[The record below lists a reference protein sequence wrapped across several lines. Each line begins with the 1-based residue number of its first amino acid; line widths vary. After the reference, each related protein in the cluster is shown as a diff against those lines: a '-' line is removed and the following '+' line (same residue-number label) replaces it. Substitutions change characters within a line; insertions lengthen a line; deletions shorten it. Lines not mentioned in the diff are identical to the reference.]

1 MRQDRR
7 GELHSRRSVL
17 VELREDS
24 GMTARIY
31 LVGGWNGGAG
41 RTLTAALLAYGLH
54 LQGRRLALVRQTH
67 HDSIATIDPIETTLP
82 LPCCELEL
90 PDPYSLPAD
99 LAAGLATMIHGADAR
114 FMDALHE
121 LALTEVGTDGDVVVD
136 LCCNERAW
144 NAATIRDAAVILVPA
159 RESIFE
165 LDWAVRGF
173 AHARDTQRYRD
184 LLVPTLVA
192 TIAPE
197 SGRARQREQLSGLL
211 RDCDPDCDILP
222 GDPSEVIV
230 QVPFLDEATLAALFD
245 ERPIWQDP
253 ELQARCLAFAT
264 AVADRA
270 DAFMAMMLEHADEC

>member
-1 MRQDRR
+1 MRLGRR
-7 GELHSRRSVL
+7 REMYARLSAL
-17 VELREDS
+17 IELREDTR
-24 GMTARIY
+24 MATRIY

-54 LQGRRLALVRQTH
+54 LQGRRAVLVRQTH
-67 HDSIATIDPIETTLP
+67 HGSIATIDPIETTLP

-192 TIAPE
+192 AIAPE
-197 SGRARQREQLSGLL
+197 SGQARQREQLKGLL
-211 RDCDPDCDILP
+211 RDCDPDRDLLP
-222 GDPSEVIV
+222 GEPSEVMV
-230 QVPFLDEATLAALFD
+230 QAPFLAEATLAALFD

-264 AVADRA
+264 AVGVRA
-270 DAFMAMMLEHADEC
+270 DAYMTMMLEHADEF